1 VFAAAPGPLRD
12 LVNERYSLAYR
23 VDGVP
28 AAAGSG
34 VYDRQD
40 AFFLPIDGF
49 TGVARPGPTVL
60 IYKRRT

>member
-1 VFAAAPGPLRD
+1 
-12 LVNERYSLAYR
+12 

-49 TGVARPGPTVL
+49 EEVARPGPTVL
-60 IYKRRT
+60 IYRRRT